1 MATSDNTTTSNIPS
15 MKINICNYEK
25 SFNDGILSK
34 YARKMKEELD
44 KLGIENV
51 ITDRPLNGYI
61 NHHINYLQYPKYKSV
76 GKNTLMITHIF
87 EGYKMDNVIRGMKTA
102 DVGICMSQETKDM
115 LEQRGVKNLEVI
127 LPAHDLLPRKK
138 KKIAV
143 VTNVYPDGCK
153 RDEMFHELLWFLEDN
168 DIMDK
173 FEFQV
178 MGKDWHLDEFN
189 LKYYPQ
195 FNHEDYLDILE
206 SCDYL
211 LYFGLDEG
219 AMSVLDARQVGLKT
233 IAPLVGFHK
242 EIGIDYPFLTQVEL
256 NEIFLELAKN
266 PVENLNWSN
275 YIKNHITIWQRLH

>member
-1 MATSDNTTTSNIPS
+1 MATSDNTTTSNTLSTSIRV
-15 MKINICNYEK
+15 NLVNYEM

-34 YARKMKEELD
+34 YARNMKEELD

-51 ITDRPLNGYI
+51 ITDRPLEGYI
-61 NHHINYLQYPKYKSV
+61 NHHINYLQYPKHKSV

-87 EGYKMDNVIRGMKTA
+87 EGHKMNAVKEAMKTA
-102 DVGICMSQETKDM
+102 EVGICMSQETKDQ
-115 LEQRGVKNLEVI
+115 LSGIGKLEVI
-127 LPAHDLLPRKK
+127 LPAHDMLPRKK

-153 RDEMFHELLWFLEDN
+153 REKMFYELLWFLEDN
-168 DIMDK
+168 DIMDR

-189 LKYYPQ
+189 LEYYDS
-195 FNHEDYLDILE
+195 FDHGNYLKILDA
-206 SCDYL
+206 CDYL

-233 IAPLVGFHK
+233 IAPLVGFHR
-242 EIGIDYPFLTQVEL
+242 EIGIDYPFLTQGEL
-256 NEIFLELAKN
+256 NNIFLELSKN

-275 YIKNHITIWQRLH
+275 YIKQHIKIWERLR

>member
-1 MATSDNTTTSNIPS
+1 MATLDNTTTSNIPS
-15 MKINICNYEK
+15 MLINLINYEM

-51 ITDRPLNGYI
+51 ITDRPLEGYI
-61 NHHINYLQYPKYKSV
+61 NHHINYLPYVKYHSV

-87 EGYKMDNVIRGMKTA
+87 EGYKMEKVIEGMKTA
-102 DVGICMSQETKDM
+102 DVGICMSQETKDQ
-115 LEQRGVKNLEVI
+115 LEKKGVKNLEVI
-127 LPAHDLLPRKK
+127 LPAHDMLPRKK
-138 KKIAV
+138 KKIAI

-153 RDEMFHELLWFLEDN
+153 REKMFYELLWFLEDN
-168 DIMDK
+168 DIMDR
-173 FEFQV
+173 FEFRV

-189 LKYYPQ
+189 LEYYDS
-195 FNHEDYLDILE
+195 FDHGNYLKILDA
-206 SCDYL
+206 CDYL

-219 AMSVLDARQVGLKT
+219 AMSVLDARQVGLLT

-242 EIGIDYPFLTQVEL
+242 EIGIDYPFLTQDEL
-256 NEIFLELAKN
+256 NNTFLELARN

-275 YIKNHITIWQRLH
+275 YIKQHIKIWERLR

>member
-1 MATSDNTTTSNIPS
+1 
-15 MKINICNYEK
+15 
-25 SFNDGILSK
+25 
-34 YARKMKEELD
+34 MKEELD
-44 KLGIENV
+44 KLGVKNV
-51 ITDRPLNGYI
+51 ITDRPLEGHI

-87 EGYKMDNVIRGMKTA
+87 EGYKMESVIRGMKTA
-102 DVGICMSQETKDM
+102 DVGICVSSETKDM

-127 LPAHDLLPRKK
+127 LPAHDLLKRKK

-168 DIMDK
+168 DLMDN

-178 MGKDWHLDEFN
+178 MGKDWHLEEYNF
-189 LKYYPQ
+189 KYYDK
-195 FNHEDYLDILE
+195 FDHDKYLDILE
-206 SCDYL
+206 ECDYL

-219 AMSVLDARQVGLKT
+219 AMSVLDATQVGLKT

-242 EIGIDYPFLTQVEL
+242 EIGIDYPFVIQSEL
-256 NEIFLELAKN
+256 NNIFKKLAYN
-266 PVENLNWSN
+266 PVGEWNWTRYVN
-275 YIKNHITIWQRLH
+275 EHLKIWERLR